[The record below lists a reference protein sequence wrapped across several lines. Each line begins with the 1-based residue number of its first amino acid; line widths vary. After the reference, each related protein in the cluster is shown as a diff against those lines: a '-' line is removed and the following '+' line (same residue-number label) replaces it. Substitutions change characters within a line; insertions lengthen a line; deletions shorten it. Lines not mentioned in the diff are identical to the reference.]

1 MDRLLFPP
9 PTVRPRSSPGRTMP
23 RPGQALLLG
32 LVFAA
37 PASADRWYF
46 DIDPA
51 QSVIQVLATVEL
63 ADFGVSIPAVGQGA
77 RGVGIPSS
85 SDGSAGQFDGT
96 LVGDIDLEAGN
107 IFLRGGTIT
116 GLASGLW
123 EPGGNGAPGLEPAFL
138 GVMIEDLLG
147 VPARAVGALRDV
159 RADYFASGAPTTLE
173 PLNGGVNRFQFVTN
187 EWLAV
192 DAKLDVQG
200 QSGLAT
206 FLGSQRFELYERYA
220 ARNLGQAGSLEQTEE
235 GDWQIQIPL
244 DISLAL
250 GGIDDTPIGTIN
262 LSFRIQ
268 GQIVGRAVPPPEPPP
283 IGRNEPGN
291 DNHENAQPINHIFSR
306 SFDPNFTDGLANNS
320 LLYAHATIEG
330 IGDETFDFYHFT
342 VEQADALGLFDL
354 EGADF
359 AARLFVFDEEG
370 NLLASSARGAFSVGS
385 AAPFDT
391 HLGHTFER
399 AGQYTVAVGRF
410 DSIVVGGELVGSGPP
425 AGAVY
430 TMRISVVP
438 EASGAFLVGIA
449 SLGAAGIRRGR
460 NWGRRTVVL

>member
-1 MDRLLFPP
+1 MDRFAFLLPKGC
-9 PTVRPRSSPGRTMP
+9 PRLLSGRTTP
-23 RPGQALLLG
+23 RPAQVLLLG

-37 PASADRWYF
+37 PASAERWYF

-63 ADFGVSIPAVGQGA
+63 ADFGVSIPTVGQGS
-77 RGVGIPSS
+77 RGLGIPSF

-96 LVGDIDLEAGN
+96 LVGDIDLGAGN
-107 IFLRGGTIT
+107 ISLRGGTIN
-116 GLASGLW
+116 GLPSGLW
-123 EPGGNGAPGLEPAFL
+123 EPGNDGAAGLAPAFL

-159 RADYFASGAPTTLE
+159 RADYFAAGAPTTLE
-173 PLNGGVNRFQFVTN
+173 PLDGGVNRYQFSTN

-220 ARNLGQAGSLEQTEE
+220 ARNLGQTGSLEQTEE
-235 GDWQIQIPL
+235 GDWRIQIPL

-250 GGIDDTPIGTIN
+250 GGIDDTPVGTIN
-262 LSFRIQ
+262 LNFRIQ

-291 DNHENAQPINHIFSR
+291 DSHENAQPIDDIFTR
-306 SFDPNFTDGLANNS
+306 SFDPNFTDGLANYS

-330 IGDETFDFYHFT
+330 IGDETFDFYHFS

-359 AARLFVFDEEG
+359 AARLFLFDEDG
-370 NLLASSARGAFSVGS
+370 NLLASSAGGAFNFGS
-385 AAPFDT
+385 APPFDT
-391 HLGHTFER
+391 HLAHTFER

-410 DSIVVGGELVGSGPP
+410 DSIVVGDELVGSGPP

-449 SLGAAGIRRGR
+449 SLVAAGIGRGR
-460 NWGRRTVVL
+460 TWGRRTLIP